1 MPFSPVD
8 EQLEVIK
15 RGTVEIVPEDE
26 LVKKLKKSKQEN
38 TPLRIKL
45 GCDPTR
51 PDLHLG
57 HSVILRKLR
66 QFQDLGHEAI
76 LIIGDFTAL
85 IGDPTGQNKTR
96 PPLTNEEIKENAS
109 TYLEQATKILDET
122 KTTIVYNSDWLGSM
136 GFEDVIKLA
145 SKLTVARMIER
156 DDFSRRYEN
165 NEPISLHEFLYP
177 LAQGQDSVHLR
188 SDVELGGTDQ
198 KFNLLVGRDLQK
210 DAGQDPQIALM
221 MPLLVGTDGSMKM
234 SKSYDNYIGITEDA
248 NDMYGK
254 VLSIPDELIYSWFE
268 LLTDVPVDDL
278 PEYKKRAEEDPRNTK
293 HELALVITRMY
304 HGKENA
310 KAARE
315 HFEQTIIKN
324 EIPDDALTL
333 EYEAGREVR
342 LLDIVSDAGFTSS
355 NGETKRLIKQGGI
368 SIDDEKISNKGYSIT
383 FDEDTEFSLKVGKR
397 GFAVVKAKSK
407 K

>member
-1 MPFSPVD
+1 MSFPPVE
-8 EQLEVIK
+8 EQLEVIR
-15 RGTVEIVPEDE
+15 RGTVEIVPEEE
-26 LVKKLKKSKQEN
+26 LVEKLKKSKKEN
-38 TPLRIKL
+38 KPLKIKL

-85 IGDPTGQNKTR
+85 IGDPTGQNTTR
-96 PPLTNEEIKENAS
+96 PALSEKEIKENAE
-109 TYLEQATKILDET
+109 TYLDQATKILDPDS
-122 KTTIVYNSDWLGSM
+122 TTIVYNSDWLGKM
-136 GFEDVIKLA
+136 RFQDVIKLT

-156 DDFSRRYEN
+156 DDFSKRYNN

-177 LAQGQDSVHLR
+177 LAQGQDSVHLH

-210 DAGQDPQIALM
+210 DDGQEPQIALM

-234 SKSYDNYIGITEDA
+234 SKSYDNYIGITEGA

-254 VLSIPDELIYSWFE
+254 VLSIPDNLIYSWFE
-268 LLTDVPVDDL
+268 LVTDIPVDEL
-278 PEYKKRAEEDPRNTK
+278 PKLKKRAEKDPRDTK
-293 HELALVITRMY
+293 HKLALTITRMY
-304 HGKENA
+304 HGEKAAKE
-310 KAARE
+310 ARE
-315 HFEQTIIKN
+315 HFEQTVINK
-324 EIPDDALTL
+324 EIPDDAPVY
-333 EYEAGREVR
+333 EYESGENVR
-342 LLDIVSDAGFTSS
+342 LLDIISDTGFTES
-355 NGETKRLIKQGGI
+355 NGQTKRLMKQGGI
-368 SIDDEKISNKGYSIT
+368 SIDDEKITDKGYEIA
-383 FDEDTEFSLKVGKR
+383 FDEDTEFTLKVGKR
-397 GFAVVKAKSK
+397 NFAIVKSK

>member
-1 MPFSPVD
+1 MSFLPVD
-8 EQLEVIK
+8 KQLEIIH

-26 LVKKLKKSKQEN
+26 LVEKLKKSKSEN
-38 TPLRIKL
+38 KPLKIKL

-96 PPLTNEEIKENAS
+96 PPLTEEEIKENAE
-109 TYLEQATKILDET
+109 TYLDQATQILDPEH
-122 KTTIVYNSDWLGSM
+122 TTIVYNSEWLGKLR
-136 GFEDVIKLA
+136 FQDVIKLT
-145 SKLTVARMIER
+145 SKLTIARMIER
-156 DDFSRRYEN
+156 DDFSKRFKN

-177 LAQGQDSVHLR
+177 LAQGQDSVHLE
-188 SDVELGGTDQ
+188 SDIELGGTDQ

-248 NDMYGK
+248 NEMYGK
-254 VLSIPDELIYSWFE
+254 VLSIPDDLIYSWFE
-268 LLTDVPVDDL
+268 LVTDVSVDEL
-278 PEYKKRAEEDPRNTK
+278 PEIKKRAEKDPRNTK
-293 HELALVITRMY
+293 HELALNITRIY
-304 HGKENA
+304 HGEDAA

-315 HFEQTIIKN
+315 HFEQTVIKKD
-324 EIPDDALTL
+324 IPDDAPTF
-333 EYEAGREVR
+333 EYPAGKEVR
-342 LLDIVSDAGFTSS
+342 LLDIISETGFTQS
-355 NGETKRLIKQGGI
+355 NGQTKRLMKQGGV
-368 SIDDEKISNKGYSIT
+368 SIDDEKITDKSHAVT
-383 FDEDTEFSLKVGKR
+383 FNEDTEFTLKVGKR
-397 GFAVVKAKSK
+397 NFAIVKSK

>member
-1 MPFSPVD
+1 MSFLPV
-8 EQLEVIK
+8 EQQLEVIR
-15 RGTVEIVPEDE
+15 RGTVEIVPEEE
-26 LVKKLKKSKQEN
+26 LLEKLKKSKKEN
-38 TPLRIKL
+38 KPLKIKL

-96 PPLTNEEIKENAS
+96 PALSEEEIKENAE
-109 TYLEQATKILDET
+109 TYLDQATKILDPDS
-122 KTTIVYNSDWLGSM
+122 TTIVYNSEWLGTLR
-136 GFEDVIKLA
+136 FQDVIKLT
-145 SKLTVARMIER
+145 SRLTVARMIER

-177 LAQGQDSVHLR
+177 LAQGQDSVHLK

-210 DAGQDPQIALM
+210 YDGQEPQIALM

-254 VLSIPDELIYSWFE
+254 VLSIPDDLIYSWFE
-268 LLTDVPVDDL
+268 LITDVPVEEL
-278 PEYKKRAEEDPRNTK
+278 PAIKKRAEKDPRNTK
-293 HELALVITRMY
+293 HELALTITRMY
-304 HGKENA
+304 HGEQAA
-310 KAARE
+310 KDARE
-315 HFEQTIIKN
+315 HFEQTVIKK
-324 EIPDDALTL
+324 ETPDDAPTF
-333 EYEAGREVR
+333 EYEAGTEVR
-342 LLDIVSDAGFTSS
+342 LLDIIADTGFTES
-355 NGETKRLIKQGGI
+355 NGQTKRLMKQGGI
-368 SIDDEKISNKGYSIT
+368 SIDDEKITDKGYAVT
-383 FDEDTEFSLKVGKR
+383 FGEDTEFTLKVGKR
-397 GFAVVKAKSK
+397 NFAVVKSK
-407 K
+407 

>member
-1 MPFSPVD
+1 MPFLPVE
-8 EQLEVIK
+8 EQLEVIR
-15 RGTVEIVPEDE
+15 RGTVEIVPEEE
-26 LVKKLKKSKQEN
+26 LVEKLKNSRKDNK
-38 TPLRIKL
+38 PLKIKL

-85 IGDPTGQNKTR
+85 IGDPTGQNTTR
-96 PPLTNEEIKENAS
+96 PALSEEEIKENAE
-109 TYLEQATKILDET
+109 TYLDQAIKILDPDS
-122 KTTIVYNSDWLGSM
+122 TTIVYNSEWLGKM
-136 GFEDVIKLA
+136 RFQDVIKLT

-156 DDFSRRYEN
+156 DDFSKRYNN

-177 LAQGQDSVHLR
+177 LAQGQDSVHLH

-221 MPLLVGTDGSMKM
+221 MPLLVGTDGTQKM

-248 NDMYGK
+248 NEMYGK
-254 VLSIPDELIYSWFE
+254 VLSIPDDLIYSYFE
-268 LLTDVPVDDL
+268 LVTDVPVDEL
-278 PEYKKRAEEDPRNTK
+278 PKLKKRAEEDPRDTK
-293 HELALVITRMY
+293 HKLALTVTRMY
-304 HGKENA
+304 HGEQAAKE
-310 KAARE
+310 ARE
-315 HFEQTIIKN
+315 HFEQTVINK
-324 EIPDDALTL
+324 EIPDDAPTF
-333 EYEAGREVR
+333 EYEKGEVVR
-342 LLDIVSDAGFTSS
+342 LLDIIADTGFTES
-355 NGETKRLIKQGGI
+355 NGQTKRLMKQGGV
-368 SIDDEKISNKGYSIT
+368 SIDDKKITDKGYEIM
-383 FDEDTEFSLKVGKR
+383 FDDDTEFTLKVGKR
-397 GFAVVKAKSK
+397 NFAIVKSK